1 MGVSAV
7 VSRSSA
13 GSDGSLGG
21 RPCRV
26 CSGEPCGVLLRLYK
40 GHVSTIDCPRSQR
53 LLQKDGPL
61 RFNFWVGGT
70 NLALLRSFA

>member
-7 VSRSSA
+7 VGRLSA

-21 RPCRV
+21 RPCQV

-40 GHVSTIDCPRSQR
+40 GLVSTIDCPRSQR

-61 RFNFWVGGT
+61 RFSFWVGGT